1 MISAYRNVNK
11 HKNVSATIT
20 LIFYTNHLNI
30 LKTKTKQKQKNAI
43 LVYIQVFLLELF
55 QLPLRPLKMILLQT
69 VRFLVSRKCP

>member
-11 HKNVSATIT
+11 HKNVSATIA

-30 LKTKTKQKQKNAI
+30 LKTKQNKNAI

-55 QLPLRPLKMILLQT
+55 PLPLRPLKTILLQT

>member
-30 LKTKTKQKQKNAI
+30 LKTKKCNLGLHTGFSTRTISVTSKTSKNDFAPNSKI
-43 LVYIQVFLLELF
+43 LGI
-55 QLPLRPLKMILLQT
+55 
-69 VRFLVSRKCP
+69 

>member
-1 MISAYRNVNK
+1 MTSAYRNVNK
-11 HKNVSATIT
+11 HKNVSATIA

-55 QLPLRPLKMILLQT
+55 PLPLRPLKTILLQT